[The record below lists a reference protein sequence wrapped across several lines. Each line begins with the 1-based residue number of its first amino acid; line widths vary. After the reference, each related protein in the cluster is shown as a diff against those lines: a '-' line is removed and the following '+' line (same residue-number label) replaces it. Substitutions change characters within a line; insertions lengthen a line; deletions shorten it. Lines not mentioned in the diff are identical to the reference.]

1 LAVKAD
7 KALFT
12 EPETIDD
19 VALCVVELKGVDVE
33 VVVMTIVGPPIPPD
47 SVKVEP
53 EMIVAGIADIWTGV
67 DVDGAGGPG
76 VV

>member
-53 EMIVAGIADIWTGV
+53 EMIVAGIWTGV
-67 DVDGAGGPG
+67 GVDGAGGPG